1 MKNRKKTIRYF
12 YAWVNYFII
21 FLIAFYSFQFVSSF
35 MVAPLFEHGMRLE
48 AAIAIFNTINLAAS
62 GLLSFFIYKWSVNK
76 FIQPQ
81 IIASADINDEDIS

>member
-1 MKNRKKTIRYF
+1 MINRKETVRYF

-21 FLIAFYSFQFVSSF
+21 FLIAFYSFQFVCSF
-35 MVAPLFEHGMRLE
+35 MVSPLFELGMRLDL
-48 AAIAIFNTINLAAS
+48 AIAIFNAINLTAS

-81 IIASADINDEDIS
+81 ILASAEIDEEE